1 MADRVTRISPP
12 LKLSLSWQK
21 QIEGTF
27 SELWNLIKL
36 SAKKGGESNQWCA

>member
-21 QIEGTF
+21 RIEGNF

-36 SAKKGGESNQWCA
+36 RVESNQWCA